1 MAPKTKMKNI
11 LIDIKNTVITTI
23 VLGIICCGIYPVVV
37 WGLGQLLF
45 NHKANG
51 SLIMSKDGKTVLGSE
66 LIGQPFS
73 SDKYFT
79 SRTSAAGAGYDAS
92 NSGASNYG
100 PTSKKLIDGDIK
112 QTAVEQTG
120 TDGKVVKIVPGPDAE
135 DYDGIK
141 LRLMGYCE
149 QNGIS
154 FQLLQDG
161 KPVDPKTFQ
170 DGKGNDDDVK
180 LINAFNA
187 DDPLT
192 IKTSVPVP
200 SDAITASA
208 SGLDP
213 HISPANA
220 ALQLARVAKTRNVD
234 PAKVQELVEKYTDKP
249 FLGVIGDPG
258 VNVLKLNL
266 ALDEQYPAPAPTK

>member
-1 MAPKTKMKNI
+1 MKNI

-37 WGLGQLLF
+37 WAIGQALF
-45 NHKANG
+45 HHQANG
-51 SLIMSKDGKTVLGSE
+51 SLIMAADGKTILGSE
-66 LIGQPFS
+66 LLGQPFS

-79 SRTSAAGAGYDAS
+79 SRTSAAGTGYDAS
-92 NSGASNYG
+92 SSNGSNYG
-100 PTSKKLIDGDIK
+100 PTSKKLIDGDLK
-112 QTAVEQTG
+112 PTAVEQTG
-120 TDGKVVKIVPGPDAE
+120 TDGKVVKIVAGPDVE

-149 QNGIS
+149 QNGIA
-154 FQLLQDG
+154 FDLLQGG
-161 KPVDPKTFQ
+161 KKVDPKTFQ
-170 DGKGNDDDVK
+170 DSKGNDDDVK
-180 LINAFNA
+180 LINAFN
-187 DDPLT
+187 DDTNPLT
-192 IKTSVPVP
+192 IKSSVPIP
-200 SDAITASA
+200 SDAITSSA

-220 ALQLARVAKTRNVD
+220 ELQVARVAKTRNVD
-234 PAKVQELVEKYTDKP
+234 ADKVRELVKKYTEGP

-266 ALDEQYPAPAPTK
+266 ALDEQYPVAPAK